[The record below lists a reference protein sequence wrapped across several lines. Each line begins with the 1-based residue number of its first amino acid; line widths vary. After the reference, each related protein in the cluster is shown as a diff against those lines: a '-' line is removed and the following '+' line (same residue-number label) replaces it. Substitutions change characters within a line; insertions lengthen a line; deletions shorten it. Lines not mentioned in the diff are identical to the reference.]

1 MDPGWGQQ
9 DVGWAALLIL
19 FAASL
24 LTVFG
29 WLLQYAR
36 GLWLARARGG
46 RGPGP
51 ALAAEPAGS
60 LRELGVWRSLL
71 RLRPTRAGA
80 PEEPGVRGLLAS
92 LFAFKSFRENWQR
105 AWVRALNEQACRD
118 GSSIQI
124 AFEEVPQLPP
134 RASISHVTCVD
145 QSERTMVLHCQLSA
159 EEVMFPVSVTQQSP
173 AAVSME
179 TYHVTLTLP
188 PTQLEVSLEEIPDEG
203 LLVSWA
209 FTDRPDL
216 SLTVLP
222 KLQARERG
230 EEEVELST
238 IEELIEDAIVSP
250 FVPPPQLEVSL
261 EEIPDEGLLVS
272 WAFTDRPDLSLT
284 VLPKL
289 QARERG
295 EEEVELSTIE
305 ELIEDAIVSTQPAMM
320 VNLRAC
326 SAPGGLVPSEKPPTV
341 PQAQPAISR
350 PIRLFL
356 RQLRA
361 SHLGG
366 DLEGTGELCC
376 VAELDNPAQQKWT
389 KPTSAG
395 PDVEWTDDLALDLG
409 PQSRELTL
417 NVLRN
422 SSSGD
427 TELLGQVTLPVGSPS
442 RLLSRRQVCPLTLGP
457 GKALGPAATIA
468 VELQYEEGSPR
479 NLGTPAPSTPRPSIT
494 PTKKI
499 ELDRTIM
506 PDGTIVTT
514 VTTVQSRPRVEGKLD
529 SPSRSPSKVEVTEK
543 TTTVLSESSG
553 PSSASHSSSR
563 ESHLSNG
570 LDPVAE
576 TAIRQLTEPSG
587 RAAKKT
593 PTKRSTLI
601 ISGVSKVPIAQDELA
616 LSLGYAASLEASMQ
630 DDAGTSGGPSSPPPD
645 PPAMSPGPLDPLS
658 SPTSVQEADETTRS
672 DISERPS
679 VDDVE
684 SETGSTGALETRSLK
699 DHKVSFLRS
708 GTKLI
713 FRRRPRQKEAGLSQ
727 SHDDLSNTTAT
738 PSVRK
743 KAGSFSRRLIKR
755 FSFKSKPKANGNPS
769 PQL

>member
-1 MDPGWGQQ
+1 MDPGWGQR

-24 LTVFG
+24 LTVFA

-36 GLWLARARGG
+36 GLWLARARGD

-51 ALAAEPAGS
+51 ALAGEPAGS

-71 RLRPTRAGA
+71 RLRATRAGA
-80 PEEPGVRGLLAS
+80 AEEPGVRGLLAS

-105 AWVRALNEQACRD
+105 AWVRALNEQACRN

-145 QSERTMVLHCQLSA
+145 QSEHTMVLRCQLSA
-159 EEVMFPVSVTQQSP
+159 EEVRFPVSVTQQSP

-188 PTQLEVSLEEIPDEG
+188 PTQLEVNLEEIPGEG
-203 LLVSWA
+203 LLISWA

-230 EEEVELST
+230 EEQVELST
-238 IEELIEDAIVSP
+238 IEELI
-250 FVPPPQLEVSL
+250 
-261 EEIPDEGLLVS
+261 
-272 WAFTDRPDLSLT
+272 
-284 VLPKL
+284 K
-289 QARERG
+289 
-295 EEEVELSTIE
+295 
-305 ELIEDAIVSTQPAMM
+305 DAIVSTQPAMM

-326 SAPGGLVPSEKPPTV
+326 SAPGGLVPSEKPPMM
-341 PQAQPAISR
+341 PQAQPAIPR
-350 PIRLFL
+350 PNRLFL

-361 SHLGG
+361 SHLGNE
-366 DLEGTGELCC
+366 LEGTEELCC
-376 VAELDNPAQQKWT
+376 VAELDNPMQQKWT
-389 KPTSAG
+389 KPARAG
-395 PDVEWTDDLALDLG
+395 SEVEWTEDLALDLG

-417 NVLRN
+417 KVLR
-422 SSSGD
+422 SSSCGD
-427 TELLGQVTLPVGSPS
+427 TELLGQATLPVGSPS
-442 RLLSRRQVCPLTLGP
+442 RPLSRRQLCPLTPGP
-457 GKALGPAATIA
+457 GKALGPAATMA
-468 VELQYEEGSPR
+468 VE
-479 NLGTPAPSTPRPSIT
+479 
-494 PTKKI
+494 
-499 ELDRTIM
+499 
-506 PDGTIVTT
+506 
-514 VTTVQSRPRVEGKLD
+514 
-529 SPSRSPSKVEVTEK
+529 VEVTEK

-553 PSSASHSSSR
+553 PSNTSHSSSR
-563 ESHLSNG
+563 DSHLSNG

-587 RAAKKT
+587 RVAKKT

-616 LSLGYAASLEASMQ
+616 LSLGYAASLEASVQ
-630 DDAGTSGGPSSPPPD
+630 DDAGTSGGPSSPPSD
-645 PPAMSPGPLDPLS
+645 PPAMSPGPLDALS

-679 VDDVE
+679 VDDIE

-727 SHDDLSNTTAT
+727 SHDDLSNATAT

>member
-1 MDPGWGQQ
+1 MDPGWGQR
-9 DVGWAALLIL
+9 DVGWAALLML

-24 LTVFG
+24 LTVAG

-36 GLWLARARGG
+36 GLWPARAGG
-46 RGPGP
+46 GQGLGP
-51 ALAAEPAGS
+51 ALAAEPVGS
-60 LRELGVWRSLL
+60 PRELSVWRSLL
-71 RLRPTRAGA
+71 RLRATRAGA

-134 RASISHVTCVD
+134 RASISHVTCID
-145 QSERTMVLHCQLSA
+145 QSERTM
-159 EEVMFPVSVTQQSP
+159 
-173 AAVSME
+173 
-179 TYHVTLTLP
+179 
-188 PTQLEVSLEEIPDEG
+188 LEVNLEEIPDEG

-209 FTDRPDL
+209 FTDSPDL

-230 EEEVELST
+230 EEQVELST
-238 IEELIEDAIVSP
+238 I
-250 FVPPPQLEVSL
+250 Q
-261 EEIPDEGLLVS
+261 
-272 WAFTDRPDLSLT
+272 
-284 VLPKL
+284 
-289 QARERG
+289 
-295 EEEVELSTIE
+295 

-326 SAPGGLVPSEKPPTV
+326 SAPGGLTPSEKPPIVAQT
-341 PQAQPAISR
+341 QPANPR
-350 PIRLFL
+350 LTRLFL

-361 SHLGG
+361 SNLGSELG
-366 DLEGTGELCC
+366 GTGELCC
-376 VAELDNPAQQKWT
+376 VAELDNPMQQKWT
-389 KPTSAG
+389 KPAKAG
-395 PDVEWTDDLALDLG
+395 PEVEWTEDLTLDLG

-417 NVLRN
+417 KVLKC
-422 SSSGD
+422 SSCGD
-427 TELLGQVTLPVGSPS
+427 SELLGRATLPVGSPS
-442 RLLSRRQVCPLTLGP
+442 RPLARRQVCPLTPGP
-457 GKALGPAATIA
+457 GKVLGPTATMVA
-468 VELQYEEGSPR
+468 ELQYEEGSPR
-479 NLGTPAPSTPRPSIT
+479 NLGTPTASTPRPSIT

-514 VTTVQSRPRVEGKLD
+514 VTTVQSRPRVDGKLD

-553 PSSASHSSSR
+553 PSSTSHSSSPG

-630 DDAGTSGGPSSPPPD
+630 DDTGSSGGPSSPPSD
-645 PPAMSPGPLDPLS
+645 PPAMSPGPLDALS

-713 FRRRPRQKEAGLSQ
+713 FRRKPRQKEAGLSQ
-727 SHDDLSNTTAT
+727 SHDDLSNTAAT

>member
-1 MDPGWGQQ
+1 MDPGWGQR

-24 LTVFG
+24 LTVFA

-36 GLWLARARGG
+36 GLWLARARGD

-51 ALAAEPAGS
+51 ALAGEPAGS

-71 RLRPTRAGA
+71 RLRATRAGA
-80 PEEPGVRGLLAS
+80 AEEPGVRGLLAS

-105 AWVRALNEQACRD
+105 AWVRALNEQACRN

-145 QSERTMVLHCQLSA
+145 QSEHTMVLRCQLSA
-159 EEVMFPVSVTQQSP
+159 EEVRFPVSVTQQSP

-188 PTQLEVSLEEIPDEG
+188 PTQ
-203 LLVSWA
+203 
-209 FTDRPDL
+209 
-216 SLTVLP
+216 
-222 KLQARERG
+222 RG
-230 EEEVELST
+230 EEQVELST
-238 IEELIEDAIVSP
+238 IEELI
-250 FVPPPQLEVSL
+250 
-261 EEIPDEGLLVS
+261 
-272 WAFTDRPDLSLT
+272 
-284 VLPKL
+284 K
-289 QARERG
+289 
-295 EEEVELSTIE
+295 
-305 ELIEDAIVSTQPAMM
+305 DAIVSTQPAMM

-326 SAPGGLVPSEKPPTV
+326 SAPGGLVPSEKPPMM
-341 PQAQPAISR
+341 PQAQPAIPR
-350 PIRLFL
+350 PNRLFL

-361 SHLGG
+361 SHLGNE
-366 DLEGTGELCC
+366 LEGTEELCC
-376 VAELDNPAQQKWT
+376 VAELDNPMQQKWT
-389 KPTSAG
+389 KPARAG
-395 PDVEWTDDLALDLG
+395 SEVEWTEDLALDLG

-417 NVLRN
+417 KVLR
-422 SSSGD
+422 SSSCGD
-427 TELLGQVTLPVGSPS
+427 TELLGQATLPVGSPS
-442 RLLSRRQVCPLTLGP
+442 RPLSRRQLCPLTPGP
-457 GKALGPAATIA
+457 GKALGPAATMA
-468 VELQYEEGSPR
+468 VELHYEEGSPR
-479 NLGTPAPSTPRPSIT
+479 NLGTPTSSTPRPSIT

-514 VTTVQSRPRVEGKLD
+514 VTTVQSRPRIDGKLD

-553 PSSASHSSSR
+553 PSNTSHSSSPGD
-563 ESHLSNG
+563 SHLSNG

-587 RAAKKT
+587 RVAKKT

-616 LSLGYAASLEASMQ
+616 LSLGYAASLEASVQ
-630 DDAGTSGGPSSPPPD
+630 DDAGTSGGPSSPPSD
-645 PPAMSPGPLDPLS
+645 PPAMSPGPLDALS

-679 VDDVE
+679 VDDIE

-727 SHDDLSNTTAT
+727 SHDDLSNATAT

>member
-1 MDPGWGQQ
+1 MDPGWGQR
-9 DVGWAALLIL
+9 DLGWAALLIL

-29 WLLQYAR
+29 WLLQYTR
-36 GLWLARARGG
+36 GLCLLWA
-46 RGPGP
+46 PGAQSP
-51 ALAAEPAGS
+51 GLALAAEPVGS
-60 LRELGVWRSLL
+60 LRKLGVWRSLL
-71 RLRPTRAGA
+71 RLRALRACL

-124 AFEEVPQLPP
+124 AFEEVPQLPS
-134 RASISHVTCVD
+134 RANISHVTCVD
-145 QSERTMVLHCQLSA
+145 QSEHTMVLHCQLSA

-179 TYHVTLTLP
+179 TYHIILTLL
-188 PTQLEVSLEEIPDEG
+188 PTQLEVNLEEISGEG
-203 LLVSWA
+203 LLISWA
-209 FTDRPDL
+209 FSDRPDL
-216 SLTVLP
+216 SLKVFP
-222 KLQARERG
+222 KLQATERG
-230 EEEVELST
+230 EEQVELST
-238 IEELIEDAIVSP
+238 IEELV
-250 FVPPPQLEVSL
+250 
-261 EEIPDEGLLVS
+261 
-272 WAFTDRPDLSLT
+272 
-284 VLPKL
+284 
-289 QARERG
+289 
-295 EEEVELSTIE
+295 
-305 ELIEDAIVSTQPAMM
+305 EDAIVSTQPAMM

-326 SAPGGLVPSEKPPTV
+326 SAPGGLLHSKKPPMV
-341 PQAQPAISR
+341 YQAQPATPR
-350 PIRLFL
+350 PTQLYL

-361 SHLGG
+361 SHLGNK
-366 DLEGTGELCC
+366 LEGTGELCC
-376 VAELDNPAQQKWT
+376 VAELDNPVQQKWT
-389 KPTSAG
+389 KPTRAG
-395 PDVEWTDDLALDLG
+395 PEVEWTEDLALDLG
-409 PQSRELTL
+409 PQSRELAL
-417 NVLRN
+417 KVLR
-422 SSSGD
+422 SSSCGG
-427 TELLGQVTLPVGSPS
+427 TELLGQATLPVGSPS
-442 RLLSRRQVCPLTLGP
+442 RPLSRRQVCPLTPGP
-457 GKALGPAATIA
+457 GKALGTAATMA
-468 VELQYEEGSPR
+468 VELQYEEGSPQ
-479 NLGTPAPSTPRPSIT
+479 NLGAPTPSTPRPSIT

-514 VTTVQSRPRVEGKLD
+514 VTTVQSRPRVDGKLD

-553 PSSASHSSSR
+553 PSNTSHSSSPG

-630 DDAGTSGGPSSPPPD
+630 DYSGNSRGPSSPPSDD
-645 PPAMSPGPLDPLS
+645 PPAMFPVPLDVLS
-658 SPTSVQEADETTRS
+658 SPTSVQEADETTHS

-679 VDDVE
+679 VDDFE

-713 FRRRPRQKEAGLSQ
+713 FRRRHRQKEAGLSQ
-727 SHDDLSNTTAT
+727 SHDDLSNTSTT

>member
-1 MDPGWGQQ
+1 MEPGPGLEPARSMDPGWWQL

-24 LTVFG
+24 LTVFV

-36 GLWLARARGG
+36 GLWLARARGDQG
-46 RGPGP
+46 LGP
-51 ALAAEPAGS
+51 ASAAEPVGS

-71 RLRPTRAGA
+71 RLRATRAGA

-134 RASISHVTCVD
+134 RASIGHVTCVD

-159 EEVMFPVSVTQQSP
+159 EEVRFPVSVTQQSP

-188 PTQLEVSLEEIPDEG
+188 PTQLEVNLEEIPGEG

-222 KLQARERG
+222 KMQARERD
-230 EEEVELST
+230 EEQVELST
-238 IEELIEDAIVSP
+238 IEELI
-250 FVPPPQLEVSL
+250 
-261 EEIPDEGLLVS
+261 
-272 WAFTDRPDLSLT
+272 
-284 VLPKL
+284 K
-289 QARERG
+289 
-295 EEEVELSTIE
+295 
-305 ELIEDAIVSTQPAMM
+305 DAIVSTQPAMM

-326 SAPGGLVPSEKPPTV
+326 SAPGGLVPSEKPPMM
-341 PQAQPAISR
+341 PQAQPAIPR
-350 PIRLFL
+350 PTRLFL

-361 SHLGG
+361 SHLGSE
-366 DLEGTGELCC
+366 LEGTEELCC
-376 VAELDNPAQQKWT
+376 VAELDNPMQQKWT
-389 KPTSAG
+389 KPMRAG
-395 PDVEWTDDLALDLG
+395 PEVEWTEDLVLDLG

-417 NVLRN
+417 KVLR
-422 SSSGD
+422 SSSCGD
-427 TELLGQVTLPVGSPS
+427 TELLGQATLPVGSPS
-442 RLLSRRQVCPLTLGP
+442 RPLSRRQMCPLAPGP
-457 GKALGPAATIA
+457 GKALGPAATMA
-468 VELQYEEGSPR
+468 VELQYEEGSPQ
-479 NLGTPAPSTPRPSIT
+479 NLGTPTPSTPRPSIT

-514 VTTVQSRPRVEGKLD
+514 VTTVQSRPRIDGKLD

-553 PSSASHSSSR
+553 PGNTSHSSSR
-563 ESHLSNG
+563 ESQLSNG

-616 LSLGYAASLEASMQ
+616 LSLGYAASLEASVQ
-630 DDAGTSGGPSSPPPD
+630 DDTGTRGGPTSPPSD
-645 PPAMSPGPLDPLS
+645 PPAMSPGPLDALS

-679 VDDVE
+679 VDDIE

>member
-1 MDPGWGQQ
+1 MDPGWGQR

-24 LTVFG
+24 LTVFA

-36 GLWLARARGG
+36 GLWLARARRDRG
-46 RGPGP
+46 RGP
-51 ALAAEPAGS
+51 ALAGEPVGS

-71 RLRPTRAGA
+71 RLRATRAGA

-145 QSERTMVLHCQLSA
+145 QSEHTMVLRCQLSA
-159 EEVMFPVSVTQQSP
+159 EEVRFPVSVTQQSP
-173 AAVSME
+173 AAISME

-188 PTQLEVSLEEIPDEG
+188 PTQLEVNLEEIPGEG
-203 LLVSWA
+203 LLISWA
-209 FTDRPDL
+209 FTDHPDL

-230 EEEVELST
+230 EEQVELST
-238 IEELIEDAIVSP
+238 IEELI
-250 FVPPPQLEVSL
+250 
-261 EEIPDEGLLVS
+261 
-272 WAFTDRPDLSLT
+272 
-284 VLPKL
+284 K
-289 QARERG
+289 
-295 EEEVELSTIE
+295 
-305 ELIEDAIVSTQPAMM
+305 DAIVSTQPAMM

-326 SAPGGLVPSEKPPTV
+326 SAPGGLVPSEKPPMM
-341 PQAQPAISR
+341 PQTQTTIPR
-350 PIRLFL
+350 PTRLFL

-361 SHLGG
+361 SHLGNE
-366 DLEGTGELCC
+366 LEGTEELCC
-376 VAELDNPAQQKWT
+376 VAELDNPMQQKWT
-389 KPTSAG
+389 KPARAG
-395 PDVEWTDDLALDLG
+395 PEVEWTEDLALDLG

-417 NVLRN
+417 KVLR
-422 SSSGD
+422 SSSCGD
-427 TELLGQVTLPVGSPS
+427 TELLGQATLPVGSPS
-442 RLLSRRQVCPLTLGP
+442 RPLSRKQVCPLTPGP
-457 GKALGPAATIA
+457 GKALGPAATMA

-479 NLGTPAPSTPRPSIT
+479 NLGTPTSSTPRPSIT

-514 VTTVQSRPRVEGKLD
+514 VTTVQSRPRIDGKLD

-553 PSSASHSSSR
+553 PSNTSHSSSPGD
-563 ESHLSNG
+563 SHLSNG

-630 DDAGTSGGPSSPPPD
+630 DDAGTSGGPSSPPSD
-645 PPAMSPGPLDPLS
+645 PPAMSPGPLDALS
-658 SPTSVQEADETTRS
+658 SPTSIQEADETTRS

-727 SHDDLSNTTAT
+727 SHDDLSNATAT

>member
-9 DVGWAALLIL
+9 DLGWAALLVL

-24 LTVFG
+24 LTVSG

-36 GLWLARARGG
+36 GLWRARARGG
-46 RGPGP
+46 RGRGP
-51 ALAAEPAGS
+51 ALAAEAGAS

-71 RLRPTRAGA
+71 RLRATRAGA
-80 PEEPGVRGLLAS
+80 PGEPGVRGLLAS

-124 AFEEVPQLPP
+124 AFEEVPQFPP
-134 RASISHVTCVD
+134 RANISHVTCID
-145 QSERTMVLHCQLSA
+145 QSERTMVLHCQISA
-159 EEVMFPVSVTQQSP
+159 EEVRFPVSVTQQSP

-203 LLVSWA
+203 LLVSWV

-222 KLQARERG
+222 KLQRG
-230 EEEVELST
+230 EEQVELST
-238 IEELIEDAIVSP
+238 IEELIKD
-250 FVPPPQLEVSL
+250 
-261 EEIPDEGLLVS
+261 
-272 WAFTDRPDLSLT
+272 T
-284 VLPKL
+284 
-289 QARERG
+289 
-295 EEEVELSTIE
+295 
-305 ELIEDAIVSTQPAMM
+305 IVSTQPAMM

-326 SAPGGLVPSEKPPTV
+326 SAPGGLVPSEKSPMV
-341 PQAQPAISR
+341 PLAQPAIPR
-350 PIRLFL
+350 PTRLFL

-361 SHLGG
+361 SHLGSQLG
-366 DLEGTGELCC
+366 GTEEVCC
-376 VAELDNPAQQKWT
+376 VAELDNPVQQKWT
-389 KPTSAG
+389 KPTRAG
-395 PDVEWTDDLALDLG
+395 PEVEWTEDLALDLG

-417 NVLRN
+417 KMLRS

-442 RLLSRRQVCPLTLGP
+442 RPLSRRQVCPLTPGP
-457 GKALGPAATIA
+457 GKVLGPAATMA

-479 NLGTPAPSTPRPSIT
+479 NLGTSTPSTPRPSIT

-514 VTTVQSRPRVEGKLD
+514 VTTVQSRPRVDGKLD

-543 TTTVLSESSG
+543 MTTVLSESSG
-553 PSSASHSSSR
+553 PRSASHSSSR

-630 DDAGTSGGPSSPPPD
+630 DDAGSSGGPSSPPSD
-645 PPAMSPGPLDPLS
+645 PPAMSPGPLDALS

>member
-1 MDPGWGQQ
+1 MDLGWGQR
-9 DVGWAALLIL
+9 DVGWVALLIL

-24 LTVFG
+24 LTVFA

-36 GLWLARARGG
+36 GLWLARARGD

-51 ALAAEPAGS
+51 ALAGEPAGS

-71 RLRPTRAGA
+71 RLRATRAGA
-80 PEEPGVRGLLAS
+80 AEEPGVRGLLAS

-105 AWVRALNEQACRD
+105 AWVRALNEQACRN

-145 QSERTMVLHCQLSA
+145 QSEHTMVLRCQLFA
-159 EEVMFPVSVTQQSP
+159 EEVRFPVSVTQQSP

-188 PTQLEVSLEEIPDEG
+188 PTQ
-203 LLVSWA
+203 
-209 FTDRPDL
+209 
-216 SLTVLP
+216 
-222 KLQARERG
+222 RG
-230 EEEVELST
+230 EEQVELST
-238 IEELIEDAIVSP
+238 IEELI
-250 FVPPPQLEVSL
+250 
-261 EEIPDEGLLVS
+261 
-272 WAFTDRPDLSLT
+272 
-284 VLPKL
+284 K
-289 QARERG
+289 
-295 EEEVELSTIE
+295 
-305 ELIEDAIVSTQPAMM
+305 DAIVSTQPAMM

-326 SAPGGLVPSEKPPTV
+326 SAPGGLVPSEKPPML
-341 PQAQPAISR
+341 PQAQPAIPR
-350 PIRLFL
+350 PTRLFL

-361 SHLGG
+361 SHLGNE
-366 DLEGTGELCC
+366 LEGTEELCC
-376 VAELDNPAQQKWT
+376 VAELDNPMQQKWT
-389 KPTSAG
+389 KPARAG
-395 PDVEWTDDLALDLG
+395 PEVEWTEDLALDLG
-409 PQSRELTL
+409 PQSQELTL
-417 NVLRN
+417 KVLR
-422 SSSGD
+422 SSSCGD
-427 TELLGQVTLPVGSPS
+427 TELLGQATLPVGSPS
-442 RLLSRRQVCPLTLGP
+442 RPLSRRQVCPLTPGP
-457 GKALGPAATIA
+457 GKALGPAATMA

-479 NLGTPAPSTPRPSIT
+479 NLGTPTSSTPRPSIT

-514 VTTVQSRPRVEGKLD
+514 VTTVQSRPRIDGKLD

-553 PSSASHSSSR
+553 PSNASHSSSR
-563 ESHLSNG
+563 DSHLSNG

-630 DDAGTSGGPSSPPPD
+630 DDAGTSGGPSSPPSD
-645 PPAMSPGPLDPLS
+645 PPAMSPGPLDALS

-727 SHDDLSNTTAT
+727 SHDDLSNATAT

>member
-1 MDPGWGQQ
+1 MDPGWGQR

-24 LTVFG
+24 LTVAG

-36 GLWLARARGG
+36 GLWRARAGG
-46 RGPGP
+46 GQGLG
-51 ALAAEPAGS
+51 ASLAAEPAGS
-60 LRELGVWRSLL
+60 PRELGVWRSLL
-71 RLRPTRAGA
+71 RLRATRAGA

-124 AFEEVPQLPP
+124 TFEEVPQLPP
-134 RASISHVTCVD
+134 RASISHVTCID

-159 EEVMFPVSVTQQSP
+159 EEVWFPVSVTQQSP

-209 FTDRPDL
+209 FTDHPDL

-230 EEEVELST
+230 EEQVELST
-238 IEELIEDAIVSP
+238 IQELI
-250 FVPPPQLEVSL
+250 
-261 EEIPDEGLLVS
+261 
-272 WAFTDRPDLSLT
+272 
-284 VLPKL
+284 K
-289 QARERG
+289 
-295 EEEVELSTIE
+295 
-305 ELIEDAIVSTQPAMM
+305 DAIVSTQPAMM

-326 SAPGGLVPSEKPPTV
+326 SAPGSLAPSEKPPLV
-341 PQAQPAISR
+341 PQAQPAIPR
-350 PIRLFL
+350 PTRLFL

-361 SHLGG
+361 SNLGSELGG
-366 DLEGTGELCC
+366 SGELCC
-376 VAELDNPAQQKWT
+376 VAELDNPMQQKWT
-389 KPTSAG
+389 KPVRAG
-395 PDVEWTDDLALDLG
+395 AEVEWTEDLTLDLG
-409 PQSRELTL
+409 PQSQELTL
-417 NVLRN
+417 KVLR
-422 SSSGD
+422 SSSCGD
-427 TELLGQVTLPVGSPS
+427 SELLGQATLPVGSPS
-442 RLLSRRQVCPLTLGP
+442 RPLSRRQVCPLTPGP
-457 GKALGPAATIA
+457 GKVLGPAATMA
-468 VELQYEEGSPR
+468 AELQYEEGSPR
-479 NLGTPAPSTPRPSIT
+479 NLGTPTPSTPRPSIT

-514 VTTVQSRPRVEGKLD
+514 VTTVQSRPRVDGKLD

-543 TTTVLSESSG
+543 TTSVLSESSG
-553 PSSASHSSSR
+553 PSSTSHSSSR

-630 DDAGTSGGPSSPPPD
+630 DDAGSSRGLSSPPSD
-645 PPAMSPGPLDPLS
+645 PPAMSPGPLDALS

-727 SHDDLSNTTAT
+727 SHDDLSNTAAT

-755 FSFKSKPKANGNPS
+755 FSFKSKSKANGNPS

>member
-1 MDPGWGQQ
+1 DTQPRR
-9 DVGWAALLIL
+9 APEP
-19 FAASL
+19 
-24 LTVFG
+24 
-29 WLLQYAR
+29 
-36 GLWLARARGG
+36 ARAQ
-46 RGPGP
+46 
-51 ALAAEPAGS
+51 
-60 LRELGVWRSLL
+60 RELGVWRSLL

-124 AFEEVPQLPP
+124 AFEEVPQVPP

-145 QSERTMVLHCQLSA
+145 QSDRTMVLHCQLSA

-230 EEEVELST
+230 EE
-238 IEELIEDAIVSP
+238 
-250 FVPPPQLEVSL
+250 Q
-261 EEIPDEGLLVS
+261 
-272 WAFTDRPDLSLT
+272 
-284 VLPKL
+284 
-289 QARERG
+289 
-295 EEEVELSTIE
+295 VELSTIE

-326 SAPGGLVPSEKPPTV
+326 SVPGGPVPSEKPPMV

-350 PIRLFL
+350 PTRLFL

-361 SHLGG
+361 SHLGSE
-366 DLEGTGELCC
+366 LEGTGELCC
-376 VAELDNPAQQKWT
+376 VAELDNPVQQKWT
-389 KPTSAG
+389 KPVSAG
-395 PDVEWTDDLALDLG
+395 PEVEWTEDLALDLG
-409 PQSRELTL
+409 PQSRELSL
-417 NVLRN
+417 KVLK
-422 SSSGD
+422 SSSCGD
-427 TELLGQVTLPVGSPS
+427 SEILGQITLSVGPPS
-442 RLLSRRQVCPLTLGP
+442 RPLSRRQVCPLTPGP
-457 GKALGPAATIA
+457 GKALGPAATMA

-479 NLGTPAPSTPRPSIT
+479 NLGTPTPSTPRPSIT

-553 PSSASHSSSR
+553 PSSTSHSSSR

-616 LSLGYAASLEASMQ
+616 LSLGYAASLDASMQ
-630 DDAGTSGGPSSPPPD
+630 EDAGTSGGPSSPPSD
-645 PPAMSPGPLDPLS
+645 PPATSPGPLDALS

>member
-1 MDPGWGQQ
+1 MDPDWGQR
-9 DVGWAALLIL
+9 DMGWAALLVL

-24 LTVFG
+24 LTVLG

-60 LRELGVWRSLL
+60 LRELGAWRSLL
-71 RLRPTRAGA
+71 RLRATRAGA

-134 RASISHVTCVD
+134 KASISHVTCTD
-145 QSERTMVLHCQLSA
+145 HSERTMVLHCQLSA

-188 PTQLEVSLEEIPDEG
+188 PTQLEVNLEEIPGEG

-209 FTDRPDL
+209 FTDRPAL
-216 SLTVLP
+216 RLTVLP
-222 KLQARERG
+222 KLQNRERG
-230 EEEVELST
+230 EEQVELST
-238 IEELIEDAIVSP
+238 IEELIEDSV
-250 FVPPPQLEVSL
+250 
-261 EEIPDEGLLVS
+261 
-272 WAFTDRPDLSLT
+272 
-284 VLPKL
+284 
-289 QARERG
+289 
-295 EEEVELSTIE
+295 
-305 ELIEDAIVSTQPAMM
+305 VSTQPAMM

-326 SAPGGLVPSEKPPTV
+326 SAPGGLVPSEKPPLV
-341 PQAQPAISR
+341 PQAQPAIPR
-350 PIRLFL
+350 PTRLFL

-361 SHLGG
+361 SHLGRE
-366 DLEGTGELCC
+366 LEGTGEVCC
-376 VAELDNPAQQKWT
+376 VAELDNPMQQKWT
-389 KPTSAG
+389 KPMRAG
-395 PDVEWTDDLALDLG
+395 PEVEWSEDLTLDLG
-409 PQSRELTL
+409 PQSRELVL
-417 NVLRN
+417 KVLRR
-422 SSSGD
+422 SSCGD
-427 TELLGQVTLPVGSPS
+427 AEFLGQATVSVASPS
-442 RLLSRRQVCPLTLGP
+442 RPLSRRQVCPLTPGP
-457 GKALGPAATIA
+457 GKALGQAATMA

-479 NLGTPAPSTPRPSIT
+479 NLGTPTPSTPRPSIT

-514 VTTVQSRPRVEGKLD
+514 VTTVQSRPRVDGKLD

-543 TTTVLSESSG
+543 TTTVLSESGG
-553 PSSASHSSSR
+553 PSSSSHSSSPG

-630 DDAGTSGGPSSPPPD
+630 DDAGPSGGPSSPPSD
-645 PPAMSPGPLDPLS
+645 PPAMSPGPLDALS

-699 DHKVSFLRS
+699 DHKGSRAFAP
-708 GTKLI
+708 
-713 FRRRPRQKEAGLSQ
+713 RRP
-727 SHDDLSNTTAT
+727 H
-738 PSVRK
+738 PS
-743 KAGSFSRRLIKR
+743 ASESITHECI
-755 FSFKSKPKANGNPS
+755 
-769 PQL
+769 

>member
-1 MDPGWGQQ
+1 MDPGWEQR

-24 LTVFG
+24 LTVLV

-36 GLWLARARGG
+36 GLWLVRARGS

-51 ALAAEPAGS
+51 TLADEPRGS
-60 LRELGVWRSLL
+60 LREMGVWRSLL
-71 RLRPTRAGA
+71 RLRATQAGVR
-80 PEEPGVRGLLAS
+80 EEPGVRGLLAS

-124 AFEEVPQLPP
+124 TFEEVPQLPP
-134 RASISHVTCVD
+134 GASISHVTCID
-145 QSERTMVLHCQLSA
+145 QSEHAMVLHCQLSA

-188 PTQLEVSLEEIPDEG
+188 PTQLEVNLEEIPGEG
-203 LLVSWA
+203 LLISWA
-209 FTDRPDL
+209 FSDRPDI
-216 SLTVLP
+216 SLTVVP

-230 EEEVELST
+230 EE
-238 IEELIEDAIVSP
+238 
-250 FVPPPQLEVSL
+250 QLV
-261 EEIPDEGLLVS
+261 
-272 WAFTDRPDLSLT
+272 
-284 VLPKL
+284 
-289 QARERG
+289 
-295 EEEVELSTIE
+295 LSTIE

-326 SAPGGLVPSEKPPTV
+326 SAPGGLVPSEKPPMV
-341 PQAQPAISR
+341 PQAQLVIPR
-350 PIRLFL
+350 PTRLFL

-361 SHLGG
+361 SHLGSK
-366 DLEGTGELCC
+366 LEGTGDLCC
-376 VAELDNPAQQKWT
+376 VAELDNPMQQKWT
-389 KPTSAG
+389 KPMRAG
-395 PDVEWTDDLALDLG
+395 PEVEWTEDLALDLG
-409 PQSRELTL
+409 PQSRELAL
-417 NVLRN
+417 KVLR
-422 SSSGD
+422 SSSCGD
-427 TELLGQVTLPVGSPS
+427 TEFLGQATLPVGSPS
-442 RLLSRRQVCPLTLGP
+442 RPLSRRQVCPLIPGP
-457 GKALGPAATIA
+457 GKTLGPAATMA
-468 VELQYEEGSPR
+468 VELQYEDGSPR
-479 NLGTPAPSTPRPSIT
+479 NLGTPTPSTPHPSIT

-514 VTTVQSRPRVEGKLD
+514 VTTVQSRPRVDGKLA
-529 SPSRSPSKVEVTEK
+529 
-543 TTTVLSESSG
+543 G
-553 PSSASHSSSR
+553 

-630 DDAGTSGGPSSPPPD
+630 DDAGSSGGPSSPPSD
-645 PPAMSPGPLDPLS
+645 PSAMSPGPLDALS

>member
-1 MDPGWGQQ
+1 MDPDWGQR
-9 DVGWAALLIL
+9 DVGWAALLVL

-24 LTVFG
+24 ITVLG
-29 WLLQYAR
+29 WMLQYAR
-36 GLWLARARGG
+36 
-46 RGPGP
+46 
-51 ALAAEPAGS
+51 AAEPGGS

-71 RLRPTRAGA
+71 RLRATRTSA
-80 PEEPGVRGLLAS
+80 PEEAGVRGLLAS

-118 GSSIQI
+118 GAGRRESFQALISPIGMTFEEDSYHRRESSIQI
-124 AFEEVPQLPP
+124 AFEELPQLPP
-134 RASISHVTCVD
+134 RASIGHVTCID

-159 EEVMFPVSVTQQSP
+159 EEVRFPISVTQQSP

-216 SLTVLP
+216 SLKVLP
-222 KLQARERG
+222 KLQTRERD
-230 EEEVELST
+230 EEQPELST
-238 IEELIEDAIVSP
+238 VEELI
-250 FVPPPQLEVSL
+250 
-261 EEIPDEGLLVS
+261 
-272 WAFTDRPDLSLT
+272 
-284 VLPKL
+284 K
-289 QARERG
+289 
-295 EEEVELSTIE
+295 
-305 ELIEDAIVSTQPAMM
+305 DAIVSTQPAMM

-326 SAPGGLVPSEKPPTV
+326 SAPGGLVPSEKPPV
-341 PQAQPAISR
+341 MSQAQPPVPR
-350 PIRLFL
+350 PTRLFL

-361 SHLGG
+361 SHLGNELG
-366 DLEGTGELCC
+366 GTEELCC
-376 VAELDNPAQQKWT
+376 AAELDNPMQQKWT
-389 KPTSAG
+389 KPMKAG
-395 PDVEWTDDLALDLG
+395 PEVEWTEDLALDLG

-417 NVLRN
+417 KVLR
-422 SSSGD
+422 SSSCGD
-427 TELLGQVTLPVGSPS
+427 AELLGQATLPVGSPS
-442 RLLSRRQVCPLTLGP
+442 RPLSRRQVCPLTPGP
-457 GKALGPAATIA
+457 GKSLSPAATVTA
-468 VELQYEEGSPR
+468 ELHYEQGSPR
-479 NLGTPAPSTPRPSIT
+479 NLGTPTSSTPRPSIT

-514 VTTVQSRPRVEGKLD
+514 VTTVQSRPRVDGKLD

-543 TTTVLSESSG
+543 MTTVLSESSG
-553 PSSASHSSSR
+553 PSNASHSSSPG

-630 DDAGTSGGPSSPPPD
+630 EDAGTSGGPSSPPSD
-645 PPAMSPGPLDPLS
+645 PSATSPGPVDALS

-699 DHKVSFLRS
+699 DHKGVSLYSPGYPGTHSVDQAGFELRNLPASASQVLGSKMSLLRS
-708 GTKLI
+708 GTKLL

>member
-1 MDPGWGQQ
+1 MALGWGQQ
-9 DVGWAALLIL
+9 DVGWAALLFL

-36 GLWLARARGG
+36 GLWLARARRG
-46 RGPGP
+46 RGSGT
-51 ALAAEPAGS
+51 ALATEPGGS

-71 RLRPTRAGA
+71 RLRATRAGA

-124 AFEEVPQLPP
+124 AFEEVPQLSP
-134 RASISHVTCVD
+134 RTSISHVTCVD
-145 QSERTMVLHCQLSA
+145 QSERTMVLRCQLFA
-159 EEVMFPVSVTQQSP
+159 EEVRFPVSVTQQSP

-188 PTQLEVSLEEIPDEG
+188 PTQLEVNLEEIPGEG

-216 SLTVLP
+216 SLMVLP

-230 EEEVELST
+230 EEQLELST
-238 IEELIEDAIVSP
+238 IEELI
-250 FVPPPQLEVSL
+250 
-261 EEIPDEGLLVS
+261 
-272 WAFTDRPDLSLT
+272 
-284 VLPKL
+284 K
-289 QARERG
+289 
-295 EEEVELSTIE
+295 
-305 ELIEDAIVSTQPAMM
+305 DAIVSTQPAMM

-326 SAPGGLVPSEKPPTV
+326 SAAGGLVPSEKPLV
-341 PQAQPAISR
+341 MPQAQTSIIR
-350 PIRLFL
+350 PTRLFL

-361 SHLGG
+361 FHLGSELRG
-366 DLEGTGELCC
+366 NEELCC
-376 VAELDNPAQQKWT
+376 VAELDNPMQQKWT
-389 KPTSAG
+389 KPMRAG
-395 PDVEWTDDLALDLG
+395 PEVEWTEDLALDLG

-417 NVLRN
+417 KVLRSGN
-422 SSSGD
+422 CGD
-427 TELLGQVTLPVGSPS
+427 TELLGQATLPVGPPS
-442 RLLSRRQVCPLTLGP
+442 RPLSRRQVCPLTPGP
-457 GKALGPAATIA
+457 GKALGPAATMA
-468 VELQYEEGSPR
+468 AELQYEEGSPG
-479 NLGTPAPSTPRPSIT
+479 NLGTPTPSTPRPSIT

-543 TTTVLSESSG
+543 MTTVLSESSG
-553 PSSASHSSSR
+553 PSNASHSSSPG

-630 DDAGTSGGPSSPPPD
+630 EDAGTSGGPSSPPSD
-645 PPAMSPGPLDPLS
+645 PPATSPGPLDALS

>member
-1 MDPGWGQQ
+1 MALGWGHP

-24 LTVFG
+24 LTVLG

-36 GLWLARARGG
+36 GLWLARVRRG
-46 RGPGP
+46 RGPRP
-51 ALAAEPAGS
+51 PLAAEPGGS

-71 RLRPTRAGA
+71 RLRATPAGA

-124 AFEEVPQLPP
+124 TFEEAPQLPP
-134 RASISHVTCVD
+134 RASIGHVTCVD

-159 EEVMFPVSVTQQSP
+159 EEVRFPVSVTQQSP

-188 PTQLEVSLEEIPDEG
+188 PTQLEVNLEEIPGEG

-209 FTDRPDL
+209 FTDRPDF

-222 KLQARERG
+222 KLQAREKC
-230 EEEVELST
+230 EEQGELST
-238 IEELIEDAIVSP
+238 VEELI
-250 FVPPPQLEVSL
+250 
-261 EEIPDEGLLVS
+261 
-272 WAFTDRPDLSLT
+272 
-284 VLPKL
+284 K
-289 QARERG
+289 
-295 EEEVELSTIE
+295 
-305 ELIEDAIVSTQPAMM
+305 DAIVSTQPAMM

-326 SAPGGLVPSEKPPTV
+326 SAPGGLVLGEKPPMM
-341 PQAQPAISR
+341 PQSQAAGPR
-350 PIRLFL
+350 PTRLFL
-356 RQLRA
+356 HQLRA
-361 SHLGG
+361 SHLGSELG
-366 DLEGTGELCC
+366 DTEELCC
-376 VAELDNPAQQKWT
+376 VAELDNPMQQKWT
-389 KPTSAG
+389 KPVRAG
-395 PDVEWTDDLALDLG
+395 PEVEWTEDLALDLS

-417 NVLRN
+417 KVLR
-422 SSSGD
+422 SSNCGD
-427 TELLGQVTLPVGSPS
+427 TELLGQATLPVGSPS
-442 RLLSRRQVCPLTLGP
+442 RPLSQRQVCPLTPAP
-457 GKALGPAATIA
+457 GKALGPAATMA
-468 VELQYEEGSPR
+468 AELHYEEGSPR
-479 NLGTPAPSTPRPSIT
+479 NLGTSTPSTPRPSIT

-514 VTTVQSRPRVEGKLD
+514 VTTVQSRPRVDGKLAD
-529 SPSRSPSKVEVTEK
+529 SPSRSPSKVEVTEN

-553 PSSASHSSSR
+553 PSNASHSSSR

-576 TAIRQLTEPSG
+576 TAIRQLTGPSG

-616 LSLGYAASLEASMQ
+616 LSLGYAASLEASVQ
-630 DDAGTSGGPSSPPPD
+630 DDTGSSGGPSSPPSD
-645 PPAMSPGPLDPLS
+645 PPAMSPGPVDALS

>member
-36 GLWLARARGG
+36 GLWQARARGG

-60 LRELGVWRSLL
+60 PRELGVWRSLL

-124 AFEEVPQLPP
+124 TFEEVPQVPP
-134 RASISHVTCVD
+134 RASISHVTCID
-145 QSERTMVLHCQLSA
+145 QSDRTMVLRCQLSA

-179 TYHVTLTLP
+179 TYYVTLTLP
-188 PTQLEVSLEEIPDEG
+188 STQ
-203 LLVSWA
+203 
-209 FTDRPDL
+209 
-216 SLTVLP
+216 
-222 KLQARERG
+222 RG
-230 EEEVELST
+230 EEQVELST
-238 IEELIEDAIVSP
+238 IEELIED
-250 FVPPPQLEVSL
+250 
-261 EEIPDEGLLVS
+261 
-272 WAFTDRPDLSLT
+272 T
-284 VLPKL
+284 
-289 QARERG
+289 
-295 EEEVELSTIE
+295 
-305 ELIEDAIVSTQPAMM
+305 IVSTQPAMM

-326 SAPGGLVPSEKPPTV
+326 SAPGGPVPSEKPPTV

-350 PIRLFL
+350 PTRLFL

-361 SHLGG
+361 SHLGSE
-366 DLEGTGELCC
+366 LEGTGGLCC
-376 VAELDNPAQQKWT
+376 VAELDNPLQQKWT
-389 KPTSAG
+389 KPMSAG
-395 PDVEWTDDLALDLG
+395 PEVEWTEDLALDLG
-409 PQSRELTL
+409 PQSRELSL
-417 NVLRN
+417 KVLRSN
-422 SSSGD
+422 SCGD
-427 TELLGQVTLPVGSPS
+427 AELLGQITLSVGPPS
-442 RLLSRRQVCPLTLGP
+442 RPLSRRQVCPLAPGP
-457 GKALGPAATIA
+457 GKALGPAATMA

-479 NLGTPAPSTPRPSIT
+479 NLGTPTPSTPRPSIT

-514 VTTVQSRPRVEGKLD
+514 VTTVQSRPRVEGKPD

-616 LSLGYAASLEASMQ
+616 LSLGYAASLDASMQ
-630 DDAGTSGGPSSPPPD
+630 DDAGTSGGPSSPPSD
-645 PPAMSPGPLDPLS
+645 PPAMSPGPLDALS

-727 SHDDLSNTTAT
+727 SHDDLSNTAAT